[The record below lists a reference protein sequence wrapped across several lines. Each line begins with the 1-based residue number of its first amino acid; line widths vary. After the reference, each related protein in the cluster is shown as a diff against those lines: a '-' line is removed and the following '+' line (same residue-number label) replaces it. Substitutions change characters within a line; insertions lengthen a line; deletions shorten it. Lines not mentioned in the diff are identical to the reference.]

1 MRERFH
7 ARERPSLAF
16 ARSLAAA
23 CLLLAP
29 FVPTGASA
37 YYEEA
42 HVVGDD
48 VKVTVDTAGLARVEH
63 EVTWHV
69 LAGQFHT
76 LDLPGVDAPLTPE
89 PEATLTG
96 EDGRIVEAALG
107 ARDDHTLRV
116 AFSEPKGI
124 RHGHYKIRLVYRVNL
139 VETHAMV
146 RDGAMW
152 RLTWP
157 GAAWPDGYDSARVT
171 FEIPPAIDAPRCAG
185 ADEGAEEGVLCTL
198 RRDPGK
204 DVIELVKPHVARRE
218 VVAWTLRVAPRAFP
232 RIHDPTLRPPPLL
245 SNEPQRKGLP
255 PILVFAGLFAVALG
269 YASLVRQKALQFDEA
284 CRAFGA
290 RATGLVPGPL
300 WLRATLAGVCVAAG
314 VFAEALRAPTW
325 GGVCVAVAMALACL
339 RPPRARVPVR
349 GPGKWLALRPGEA
362 FERRASR
369 DPFDPLSWRGS
380 VAAIAVLSLFLGLG
394 LVLRSWSSEA
404 PYLAG
409 LDALACLPLV
419 ATGRR
424 SQLPPDGRSGAP
436 WLKRIFARLS
446 KERALRVSPWARL
459 PTGRALPDEVRIL
472 AVPRAG
478 LPGLV
483 GIEVGLAWRSGAT
496 SYAATPAVLVRVHE
510 STAASARMTTLAP
523 FARAVPGRKPEE
535 RVFRLVPRLPTRDG
549 TLALVRRLGVELLDR
564 RVTAESWRQEERR
577 LPPEAREK
585 AISKAA

>member
-23 CLLLAP
+23 CLLLAL

-48 VKVTVDTAGLARVEH
+48 VKLTVDASGLARVVH
-63 EVTWHV
+63 EVTWQV

-96 EDGRIVEAALG
+96 EDGRIVEAAFG
-107 ARDDHTLRV
+107 RRDDHTLRV

-124 RHGHYKIRLVYRVNL
+124 RHGHYKIRLAYRVNL

-152 RLTWP
+152 RLSWP
-157 GAAWPDGYDSARVT
+157 GVAWPDGYDSARVT
-171 FEIPPAIDAPRCAG
+171 FELPPAEGAPRCAG
-185 ADEGAEEGVLCTL
+185 AGDGAEEGMLCTL
-198 RRDPGK
+198 RRDSGK
-204 DVIELVKPHVARRE
+204 DVVELVKPHVARRE
-218 VVAWTLRVAPRAFP
+218 VVSWTLRVAPRAFP
-232 RIHDPTLRPPPLL
+232 GIHDPTLRPPPIL
-245 SNEPQRKGLP
+245 SNEPQREGLP
-255 PILVFAGLFAVALG
+255 PLLFVGLFAIALG
-269 YASLVRQKALQFDEA
+269 YASLVHRKALRFDEA
-284 CRAFGA
+284 CRVFGA

-300 WLRATLAGVCVAAG
+300 WLRATLAGGCVAAG
-314 VFAEALRAPTW
+314 VLAEALRAPTL
-325 GGVCVAVAMALACL
+325 GGVCIAAAMGLACL
-339 RPPRARVPVR
+339 RPPRARAPVR
-349 GPGKWLALRPGEA
+349 GPGKWLALRPSEA
-362 FERRASR
+362 FERRASS
-369 DPFDPLSWRGS
+369 DLFDPLSWRGA
-380 VAAIAVLSLFLGLG
+380 VAAIAALSLFAGLG
-394 LVLRSWSSEA
+394 LVLRSLSSEA
-404 PYLAG
+404 PYFAG

-424 SQLPPDGRSGAP
+424 SQLPPDGRSGAA
-436 WLKRIFARLS
+436 WLKRLFARLS

-535 RVFRLVPRLPTRDG
+535 RVFRLVPRLPTRNG
-549 TLALVRRLGVELLDR
+549 TLALVRRLGLELVDR
-564 RVTAESWRQEERR
+564 RVTAESWQQEERR
-577 LPPEAREK
+577 LPKEAGEK
-585 AISKAA
+585 TLSKAA